1 MPTFFLAECAL
12 VYMDVRFSN
21 ELLRRI
27 SSEFQTAM
35 CAVYEQVNPLDA
47 FGRQMMVNLQARG
60 CPLKGVL
67 DSLEHQRQRMLQC
80 GWKDARS
87 ENLLRLFNT
96 CIPRDDVARINRLE
110 MLDEEE
116 EWNLLLQHYCITTA
130 RNCDSIPL
138 FQDIL

>member
-1 MPTFFLAECAL
+1 MPTFFLAECVL

-67 DSLEHQRQRMLQC
+67 DSLEVQRQRMTQC
-80 GWKDARS
+80 GW
-87 ENLLRLFNT
+87 
-96 CIPRDDVARINRLE
+96 
-110 MLDEEE
+110 
-116 EWNLLLQHYCITTA
+116 
-130 RNCDSIPL
+130 
-138 FQDIL
+138 